1 MKKQAFI
8 LLIIITMLFMTL
20 ACVGSEEVN
29 RAVAQPNS
37 SSAATATS
45 AALEFHVQLTLTA
58 AEAAAAQGNSALAP

>member
-8 LLIIITMLFMTL
+8 LLIIVTLLFMSM

-29 RAVAQPNS
+29 RASTRQNS

-58 AEAAAAQGNSALAP
+58 SEAAAAQGNSAQSP